1 MEKIVITEDQVKKV
15 LDNLLAEEVNKVSRQ
30 DFNRVQFKIEE
41 LENSLNETMK
51 EYRKLQESLPPA
63 FRNATSKKMQSI
75 LSYLNITKQTIGG
88 LKENVKMFKRKIYSQ
103 HVPEVPQAPE
113 I

>member
-1 MEKIVITEDQVKKV
+1 MEKIVITEGQVKKV

-41 LENSLNETMK
+41 LENSLNETLK

-63 FRNATSKKMQSI
+63 FRNSTNKKMQSI
-75 LSYLNITKQTIGG
+75 LSYLNIAKQTIGG
-88 LKENVKMFKRKIYSQ
+88 LKENVKIFKRKVYGQQIQSVQ
-103 HVPEVPQAPE
+103 PTLDV
-113 I
+113 